1 VKIRLHFF
9 GWIRDSGTIGVA
21 HVVTIIWLHYISSPC
36 RGTMARKCI
45 RTSTSASVFRA
56 VDTYE
61 ISLESL
67 VSSPLPSCRA
77 MSSFLDRTR
86 IGKRRKSSGRWN

>member
-1 VKIRLHFF
+1 MLLILF
-9 GWIRDSGTIGVA
+9 GYTTFLALAGVQWQGSA
-21 HVVTIIWLHYISSPC
+21 YP
-36 RGTMARKCI
+36 
-45 RTSTSASVFRA
+45 TSTSASVFRA

-61 ISLESL
+61 ISPESL